1 MKPVHIK
8 GILAGIA
15 GGLAVSAV
23 LMLHTWLYEATKP
36 IMSPDNGAISF
47 GPGIFS
53 PYPNAFTMLCLGLYG
68 VILLLTGAVAAWL
81 AREPLHDPSNALKQA
96 AFSGAL
102 ASLMWVACN
111 AQITV
116 ALLQF
121 FYIGLVR
128 PDVSESLLGVAGQFI
143 VVNIG
148 CYSAAFLFVGT
159 ALALIGG
166 GLCSKFILNNTSNLQ
181 ASGAT

>member
-1 MKPVHIK
+1 MKQTYVKSLP
-8 GILAGIA
+8 AGIA

-36 IMSPDNGAISF
+36 IISPDSGVFSF

-53 PYPNAFTMLCLGLYG
+53 PYPNGFTMLCLGLYG
-68 VILLLTGAVAAWL
+68 VILLLTGAMAAWL

-96 AFSGAL
+96 AFSGAV

-111 AQITV
+111 AQITI

-128 PDVSESLLGVAGQFI
+128 PNVSESLLDVAGQFFI
-143 VVNIG
+143 VNIG
-148 CYSAAFLFVGT
+148 CYSVTFLFVGT
-159 ALALIGG
+159 VFALIGG

-181 ASGAT
+181 APEAS